1 MRRIFDF
8 VRNNALLCLLAA
20 LALLLIGSV
29 LSGAIRLEWL
39 VEHLSDLKDF
49 AHKHYFGSLLVTIFV
64 VALVIGTGIP
74 TAVIILEVVSGA
86 VYGTVVGSAACLIG
100 AMLGGSTL
108 FIATRSAIR
117 DNPGT
122 EVKTMADKLR
132 AGFLRSPWSY
142 AFALR
147 VMGLIPFGALTVA
160 LAWLRVSFALFF
172 TTSYLG
178 ILPSLIAVCSLGAS
192 ISRRIERTHKL
203 DMTML
208 HDPKFVAALGVLG
221 VLALIPAFLS
231 RESGKAK

>member
-1 MRRIFDF
+1 MRRFFDF

-20 LALLLIGSV
+20 LALLLIGSF
-29 LSGAIRLEWL
+29 LTGAIRLEWL
-39 VEHLSDLKDF
+39 VEHLSDLKEF
-49 AHKHYFGSLLVTIFV
+49 AHKHYFGSLLVTVFV

-86 VYGTVVGSAACLIG
+86 VYGTIVGSAACLIG

-122 EVKTMADKLR
+122 EVKTLADKLR
-132 AGFLRSPWSY
+132 AGFLRS
-142 AFALR
+142 LR

-160 LAWLRVSFALFF
+160 LAWLRVSFGLFF

-208 HDPKFVAALGVLG
+208 HDPKFVTALVVLG